1 MTDDQPH
8 PDMPDIAVLGQA
20 EMMSIAVSAY
30 MSGLANGV
38 AAGMGEF
45 LPEDT
50 VTERV
55 KEFITHALEHHLDE
69 IQGIVGALFHAMATE
84 FTERNRE

>member
-8 PDMPDIAVLGQA
+8 PDMPDIAVLGQG

-45 LPEDT
+45 LPKDT

-55 KEFITHALEHHLDE
+55 KEFVTHTLEHHLDE
-69 IQGIVGALFHAMATE
+69 IQAVVGALFHAMATE